1 MNPANRRQFLQQ
13 TLATAAVAG
22 ISPYASAFAPGQERA
37 PNVHFPSAPRAR
49 LAIASYPFREF
60 IQGKHDAALAGQNKM
75 PLKDFSAHVRE
86 KFGIAKI
93 EPWSEHL
100 LSLEPAYL
108 EEIRAAVA
116 KAGGAIINIAADG
129 EHSPYAPAQ
138 EEREQAISFSKS
150 WIDAAVR
157 LGSPGVRTNIP
168 AARGAK
174 LNAAVLSESLKRV
187 ADYGARKNIVVHL
200 ENDNPV
206 SEDPFFLVRVIER
219 VDSPWLRALPD
230 FGNSVGAMPAADAY
244 RAIDAMF
251 AHAYGISHVKNAS
264 VSRDGKIISVDLART
279 FSIAAKHRYKGYF
292 SMEWDSPGDPYA
304 GTRELI
310 ESALKNL
317 AAEKEEA
324 AHGGNLR

>member
-93 EPWSEHL
+93 EPWSEHF

-157 LGSPGVRTNIP
+157 LGSPGVRRETGCSRSLRKSETRRGLRR
-168 AARGAK
+168 AQKYRRSSRKRQSRQRGSLLSGAGHRARGQSVASRPSRFRQQRWR
-174 LNAAVLSESLKRV
+174 NAR
-187 ADYGARKNIVVHL
+187 R
-200 ENDNPV
+200 
-206 SEDPFFLVRVIER
+206 RR
-219 VDSPWLRALPD
+219 LP
-230 FGNSVGAMPAADAY
+230 
-244 RAIDAMF
+244 R
-251 AHAYGISHVKNAS
+251 H
-264 VSRDGKIISVDLART
+264 
-279 FSIAAKHRYKGYF
+279 
-292 SMEWDSPGDPYA
+292 
-304 GTRELI
+304 
-310 ESALKNL
+310 
-317 AAEKEEA
+317 
-324 AHGGNLR
+324 